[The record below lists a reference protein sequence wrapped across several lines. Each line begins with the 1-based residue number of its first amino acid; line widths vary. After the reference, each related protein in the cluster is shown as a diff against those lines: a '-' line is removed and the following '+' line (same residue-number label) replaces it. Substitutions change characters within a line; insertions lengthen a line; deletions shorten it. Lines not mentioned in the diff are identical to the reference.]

1 MRPVNLLPPAYRP
14 RQRRGRGGGYLVIA
28 VLGALLVASL
38 LYVRAANQVT
48 SRTDAA
54 AKLRGQAQSLEARA
68 AALRPYAAF
77 ADLKRTRVDSVRT
90 LAVGRFDWE
99 RLVRET
105 ARVLPRGVWL
115 TGAEA
120 KLNPDEGTSAS
131 GGSSST
137 GSTGSSGS
145 SGQLAGPG
153 MTLSGCARGQRDVAT
168 TMVRLRSVHFAGDVQ
183 LTRSSRPESGGSGA
197 TSGGSAGADGC
208 GESRGRPNLSFEV
221 SMLFSPDTLA
231 GGLDRGPGRVPAS
244 LGGGA

>member
-1 MRPVNLLPPAYRP
+1 MRPVNLLPEGHRP
-14 RQRRGRGGGYLVIA
+14 RQRRGRGGGYLVIG

-38 LYVRAANQVT
+38 LYVRAANHVT

-54 AKLRGQAQSLEARA
+54 TKLRAEAQSLEARA

-77 ADLKRTRVDSVRT
+77 ADLKRTRVDSVRG

-105 ARVLPRGVWL
+105 AHVLPRGVWL

-120 KLNPDEGTSAS
+120 KLHPAEGTSVS
-131 GGSSST
+131 GSSS
-137 GSTGSSGS
+137 SSGSSGS
-145 SGQLAGPG
+145 SGQLPGPG

-197 TSGGSAGADGC
+197 STGTGGC
-208 GESRGRPNLSFEV
+208 GETRGRPNLAFEV
-221 SMLFSPDTLA
+221 SMIFSPDTLA
-231 GGLDRGPGRVPAS
+231 AGLDRGPGRVPAS